1 MRAARERRTADVEP
15 TRRASSRRP
24 ELPLYYRIYK
34 TVEERIDRNHYG
46 VGDRL
51 PSEDDLCREFGVSR
65 ITIREAISRLV
76 DEGLVVRRRGS
87 GTFVAQHREKRA
99 FKEITFTGELEDL
112 FAQVEKAKV
121 RSVHLSHEVAG
132 DDIRDLMGLTDAAR
146 VTVIRRVRLFD
157 EQPFAYT
164 TNYLPWTLG
173 RQIHASDLYQRPLL
187 QLLETRLGVR
197 FHHAA
202 QTVEARVAGEEAA
215 PALERS
221 FGDPVLFVERLM
233 YGAPTSPLSVVRS
246 YYRADR
252 YRLHMLLVRKGRGD
266 SARQRCPPV
275 PPSGHVADTRR

>member
-99 FKEITFTGELEDL
+99 FKEITFTGGVSRNTGMVRALGAVLGKPINVSDDGHYMGALGAAL
-112 FAQVEKAKV
+112 F
-121 RSVHLSHEVAG
+121 
-132 DDIRDLMGLTDAAR
+132 
-146 VTVIRRVRLFD
+146 
-157 EQPFAYT
+157 
-164 TNYLPWTLG
+164 
-173 RQIHASDLYQRPLL
+173 
-187 QLLETRLGVR
+187 
-197 FHHAA
+197 
-202 QTVEARVAGEEAA
+202 
-215 PALERS
+215 ALERAQAAAR
-221 FGDPVLFVERLM
+221 GEVT
-233 YGAPTSPLSVVRS
+233 AAAARS
-246 YYRADR
+246 
-252 YRLHMLLVRKGRGD
+252 
-266 SARQRCPPV
+266 
-275 PPSGHVADTRR
+275 